1 MHDLWY
7 KYEICHNT
15 ETGKLQSEKKSVFV
29 VFLTDNPNRDVPSE
43 KETRSERRKWLT
55 DLCVE
60 YLEKYIFNTDEV
72 TVLVEQIQELHQAQ
86 QQPFQCRQPGCGQ
99 TYRHHIR
106 RVQ

>member
-1 MHDLWY
+1 M
-7 KYEICHNT
+7 
-15 ETGKLQSEKKSVFV
+15 FV

-43 KETRSERRKWLT
+43 KKAKSERRKWLT

-72 TVLVEQIQELHQAQ
+72 TVLVEQIQELHQAH